1 MIFTILVERLVEY
14 NVDINTP
21 YTGLAAAQSN
31 AKVKEIEGTVK
42 SLKQALEET
51 EQKLVD
57 QYNREK
63 LLEEQAND
71 SREIVSRHVNA
82 TFWFQWMM
90 CFVDDDAR
98 KNVSSSKSII
108 HLAAQCLNEVFMIR
122 I

>member
-1 MIFTILVERLVEY
+1 M
-14 NVDINTP
+14 
-21 YTGLAAAQSN
+21 
-31 AKVKEIEGTVK
+31 K

-98 KNVSSSKSII
+98 KESIEI
-108 HLAAQCLNEVFMIR
+108 NNTSCRSMPK
-122 I
+122 